1 MDLNCFNI
9 VVNDDNEA
17 VLININEIGG
27 ISWGLRA
34 SEMKIE
40 DQSFI
45 HFLLN
50 QQLNDIYAFDVMLWE
65 IAIDE
70 ELNEVMSSIILFQV
84 RAFQNHIPHLC
95 DNVFYQ
101 TQQLVLHC
109 WIFWQFSQSCE
120 MSKNF

>member
-1 MDLNCFNI
+1 MKLILRMDLNCFNI

-50 QQLNDIYAFDVMLWE
+50 QQLNDIYAFDVML
-65 IAIDE
+65 
-70 ELNEVMSSIILFQV
+70 
-84 RAFQNHIPHLC
+84 
-95 DNVFYQ
+95 
-101 TQQLVLHC
+101 
-109 WIFWQFSQSCE
+109 
-120 MSKNF
+120 